1 MGHMSTRT
9 IIIIG
14 VIVVVLAFIGG
25 IALQKSRDSVDNPT
39 PSESVTVSPTPTAT
53 ATASPVMHTV
63 RRTQGSVAPA
73 TLTINAGDSVT
84 FINDATSGFWP
95 ASDPHPSHT
104 LCPGFD
110 ARRALQQGETYTLAF
125 TQARTCT
132 YHNHL
137 APNETGTIIIR

>member
-1 MGHMSTRT
+1 MSTRT

-14 VIVVVLAFIGG
+14 AIVVVLAFVGG

-39 PSESVTVSPTPTAT
+39 PTPSASASPTPTVT
-53 ATASPVMHTV
+53 ATVTPAPVTHTI
-63 RRTQGSVAPA
+63 RRTEGVLNPA
-73 TLTINAGDSVT
+73 SLTIRVGDTVV
-84 FINDATSGFWP
+84 FVNDGTSGFWP
-95 ASDPHPSHT
+95 ASDPHPTHT

-110 ARRALQQGETYTLAF
+110 ARRALQKGETYTLAF

-137 APNETGTIIIR
+137 APNEQGTINVR